1 MSWCKKKFWLE
12 NPFEL
17 FCNMQQIIP
26 LTSMCLYEQ
35 MNALSRLTI
44 LVFLV
49 VLLSKPRLSFIFLI
63 LSLLFIIIVYYI
75 QKRNMEKY
83 VEGYTHTSKKHV
95 HPSACNTKVKDF
107 TSLTDNNRGTVIDRR
122 QNMLWCNDEVTLAPN
137 DPNFVSLNQNLAG
150 PANPKTLIA
159 PVVVP
164 PPAALDYW
172 RANNLINHSHIN
184 TESQTDLYLS
194 GYKVSNCC
202 DRIDACMTPATVEH
216 YTSPTMYEGISNPQ
230 HPVGKPCGPK
240 PSQISSPVPVT
251 STPIT
256 HVINGTQGCYG
267 DTHHRTGLVREG
279 FETSQGPYS
288 GRTQLPGYPKPEPIQ
303 SPQPVTI
310 LPFTGL
316 GLEKKDIRENF
327 ETPKGLHI
335 RPNESGWVNTT
346 CGYNPYQLAKADLPT
361 NLMAGNYE
369 KTSEM
374 KQFNKNLF
382 MQTIQPDIY
391 THSEVIEPI
400 NSNIGISFTQQFQPT
415 TCTRKDGKG
424 LTYTEHDPRI
434 YQPEVK
440 PRELSNNVTEADVYD
455 PRFSG
460 YGTSYR
466 AYNDSNIGQTRF
478 YYDDVDAVRMPN
490 YITRSDIDFT
500 PYADTYGPLKSDN
513 KFGNKFNSNIR
524 SLAQDTFLRSSLQQ
538 RTELQTRLMRKRNN
552 ELWQLRKNPIRT
564 MGSFQASMKR

>member
-1 MSWCKKKFWLE
+1 MSRCKKKFWIE
-12 NPFEL
+12 NTLEL
-17 FCNMQQIIP
+17 FCNIQQIIP
-26 LTSMCLYEQ
+26 QTSMCLYEQ

-49 VLLSKPRLSFIFLI
+49 VLLIKPRISFIFLI

-83 VEGYTHTSKKHV
+83 VEGYTHTSKKNV
-95 HPSACNTKVKDF
+95 HPSSCNTKVTDF
-107 TSLTDNNRGTVIDRR
+107 ISLTRKDRDTTIDRR

-137 DPNFVSLNQNLAG
+137 DPNFLSLNQNLAG

-184 TESQTDLYLS
+184 TESQTDMYLS

-202 DRIDACMTPATVEH
+202 DRIDACMTPVDTVEH
-216 YTSPTMYEGISNPQ
+216 YSNPDLMYEGISDPQRSVAKPYSPEKHNP
-230 HPVGKPCGPK
+230 
-240 PSQISSPVPVT
+240 ILSPVPVT
-251 STPIT
+251 TRPFSPTMGGT
-256 HVINGTQGCYG
+256 HGGYG
-267 DTHHRTGLVREG
+267 DSHYRNGIVKEG

-288 GRTQLPGYPKPEPIQ
+288 GRTPLPKYPNSEPIQ
-303 SPQPVTI
+303 SPQPSTSI
-310 LPFTGL
+310 QFTGL
-316 GLEKKDIRENF
+316 GQVRENF
-327 ETPKGLHI
+327 QAPSGVHI
-335 RPNESGWVNTT
+335 QPNESGWVNTS
-346 CGYNPYQLAKADLPT
+346 CGYNPDQLYEADLPT
-361 NLMAGNYE
+361 NLMAGNCE
-369 KTSEM
+369 KTKEM

-382 MQTIQPDIY
+382 TQTIQPDIY
-391 THSEVIEPI
+391 TNSEIIEPI

-415 TCTRKDGKG
+415 TCTRKDDKG

-434 YQPEVK
+434 YQPEPNPMK
-440 PRELSNNVTEADVYD
+440 LPSNVTESDVYD

-466 AYNDSNIGQTRF
+466 AYNDTNIGQTRF
-478 YYDDVDAVRMPN
+478 YYDDVNAVRMPN
-490 YITRSDIDFT
+490 YITRSNIDFA
-500 PYADTYGPLKSDN
+500 PYADKYGPLQDDN
-513 KFGNKFNSNIR
+513 KSGNKFNSNIR

-538 RTELQTRLMRKRNN
+538 RTDLQMRLMRKRNN
-552 ELWQLRKNPIRT
+552 ELWQLRKNPMRT
-564 MGSFQASMKR
+564 MGSFQAGMKKC